1 MATILRRWS
10 YQYPWLYATI
20 SQFAALGVGGEGRFH
35 QLPLQD
41 LKIAPTSE
49 ILDLCCGGGQA
60 TRFLVQQSQQVTGL
74 DASSVSLQRARALV
88 PQATYVQGLAEDLPF
103 AGDRFDVVHTSVALH
118 EMTFPQLQQIL
129 REIYRVLKPGG
140 IFTFI
145 DLHRPQNGVFW
156 PPLALFCWLF
166 ETETAW
172 QFLETDLG
180 ALVTSVGLHVNQV
193 KFYAGGS
200 LQVIQS
206 QKPCP
211 QNSP

>member
-20 SQFAALGVGGEGRFH
+20 SQVAALGVGGEARFH
-35 QLPLQD
+35 QLPLQGV
-41 LKIAPTSE
+41 KIAPTSQV
-49 ILDLCCGGGQA
+49 LDLCCGGGQA
-60 TRFLVQQSQQVTGL
+60 TRFLVQRSHQVTGL

-88 PQATYVQGLAEDLPF
+88 PQATYVQGLAEELPF
-103 AGDRFDVVHTSVALH
+103 EDHHFDVVHTSVALH
-118 EMTFPQLQQIL
+118 EMTLPQLQQIL
-129 REIYRVLKPGG
+129 REIDRVLKPGG
-140 IFTFI
+140 IFTLM
-145 DLHRPQNGVFW
+145 DLHRPQNGLFW

-172 QFLETDLG
+172 QFLETDLA
-180 ALVTSVGLHVNQV
+180 ALITSVGLQVNQV

-206 QKPCP
+206 QKPE
-211 QNSP
+211 QKLSK